1 MDFRVSCK
9 FICFD
14 LCLIFAALPYF
25 FIVRKTFLVR
35 SRSLDV
41 LADYSRC
48 RGISPETEA
57 WRNKPDPVPNI
68 TKCESI
74 RAGEVRF
81 PTEYRADSDLLVEQ
95 DPIGPT

>member
-1 MDFRVSCK
+1 VFNFCSAP
-9 FICFD
+9 
-14 LCLIFAALPYF
+14 LF

-35 SRSLDV
+35 SRPLDD
-41 LADYSRC
+41 LAEHSRF

-57 WRNKPDPVPNI
+57 WRNKPDPDANI

-81 PTEYRADSDLLVEQ
+81 PPEYRADSDLLVEQ